1 MASDELI
8 NMTFDEQMQEMD
20 KPEQQEYQPL
30 YKMVANNKIA
40 VSKKEGVLWAQRL
53 MIAKKKM
60 DVISREWDENVK
72 TYLGYNKASSD
83 NDKKDLTL
91 RMEDADY
98 ENLLWANTNAINRE
112 TIMKLPHIE
121 LTPQSEQSEPYINA
135 LEHGLN
141 NYLSQIGNNGINL
154 KEKLKKADIG
164 AQLTNRG
171 IIRLDWNDIID
182 GDAVK
187 ADIRDIEQKL
197 GNPDLTIKKIKELEG
212 RLFALNEK
220 LEESGMSGLQLT
232 IVDPKNLF
240 IDPNSQLETG
250 LDADWMIERKVELK
264 SVIQAKY
271 GTEDGTV
278 YAGDKSD
285 VGGDD
290 AEKYYEKQICGDES
304 EMDKDGSMLTTTVY
318 YIWDKLK
325 KRVYLYE
332 EGKWEY
338 PLWVYEDPYGL
349 MQFFPYFI
357 LNYNTSPYQN
367 ETLSECSYYLPIQHQ
382 INDVNNKMKQARD
395 RAFNITLYDKRSAIE
410 KKDLEN
416 ITNGKVGYVGINV
429 PEGKRITD
437 VISSMPTFGL
447 EQPLMDK
454 SGLYATM
461 QKMCSSDPTM
471 RGEEYRT
478 NTTNMAIEQ
487 YGSAKKITIGV
498 RIDIL
503 INYYIRIAKE
513 VLKIML
519 EKFTTDDWS
528 KYCSPNETE
537 FLMQNPIAYKDLD
550 IIFAGDDTLEPT
562 SVMKKQEAVQL
573 SQIMG
578 QFAGASP
585 AIVVVMLKLMS
596 RAFNEIVIS
605 PEDWEMIF
613 QSIQSQMQQQQ
624 NQIQPIPQQQ
634 PIPVP
639 EEAQQVPQEELINQA
654 AGIM

>member
-40 VSKKEGVLWAQRL
+40 VSKKEGILWAQRL

-60 DVISREWDENVK
+60 DVISQEWDENVK

-91 RMEDADY
+91 QMEDADY

-121 LTPQSEQSEPYINA
+121 LTPQSEQSEPYITA

-141 NYLSQIGNNGINL
+141 KYLSQIGNNGINL

-171 IIRLDWNDIID
+171 IIRLDWNDVVD
-182 GDAVK
+182 TDAVK
-187 ADIRDIEQKL
+187 MDIHKIEQQL
-197 GNPDLTIKKIKELEG
+197 AAPDLTIKKIKELEG

-304 EMDKDGSMLTTTVY
+304 EMDKDNSMLTTTVY

-367 ETLSECSYYLPIQHQ
+367 ETLS
-382 INDVNNKMKQARD
+382 
-395 RAFNITLYDKRSAIE
+395 
-410 KKDLEN
+410 
-416 ITNGKVGYVGINV
+416 
-429 PEGKRITD
+429 
-437 VISSMPTFGL
+437 
-447 EQPLMDK
+447 
-454 SGLYATM
+454 
-461 QKMCSSDPTM
+461 
-471 RGEEYRT
+471 
-478 NTTNMAIEQ
+478 
-487 YGSAKKITIGV
+487 
-498 RIDIL
+498 
-503 INYYIRIAKE
+503 
-513 VLKIML
+513 
-519 EKFTTDDWS
+519 
-528 KYCSPNETE
+528 
-537 FLMQNPIAYKDLD
+537 
-550 IIFAGDDTLEPT
+550 
-562 SVMKKQEAVQL
+562 
-573 SQIMG
+573 
-578 QFAGASP
+578 
-585 AIVVVMLKLMS
+585 
-596 RAFNEIVIS
+596 
-605 PEDWEMIF
+605 
-613 QSIQSQMQQQQ
+613 
-624 NQIQPIPQQQ
+624 
-634 PIPVP
+634 
-639 EEAQQVPQEELINQA
+639 
-654 AGIM
+654 

>member
-40 VSKKEGVLWAQRL
+40 VSKKEGILWAQRL

-91 RMEDADY
+91 QMEDADY

-141 NYLSQIGNNGINL
+141 KYLSQIGNNGINL

-171 IIRLDWNDIID
+171 IIRLDWNDIVD
-182 GDAVK
+182 TDAVK
-187 ADIRDIEQKL
+187 MDIHKIEQQL
-197 GNPDLTIKKIKELEG
+197 AAPDLTIKKIKELEG

-304 EMDKDGSMLTTTVY
+304 EMDKDSSMLTTTVY

-395 RAFNITLYDKRSAIE
+395 RAFNITLYDKRSALD

-416 ITNGKVGYVGINV
+416 MTNGKIGYVGINV

-447 EQPLMDK
+447 DQPLMDK

-478 NTTNMAIEQ
+478 NTTNGAIEQ
-487 YGSAKKITIGV
+487 YSSAKKVTIGV

-503 INYYIRIAKE
+503 INYYIRISKE

-519 EKFTTDDWS
+519 EKFTVDDWS

-537 FLMQNPIAYKDLD
+537 FLVQNPIAYKDLD
-550 IIFAGDDTLEPT
+550 ILFAGDDTLEPT

-613 QSIQSQMQQQQ
+613 QSVQAQMQQQQ
-624 NQIQPIPQQQ
+624 PQSQPVPQQE
-634 PIPVP
+634 PMPVP

-654 AGIM
+654 AGMM